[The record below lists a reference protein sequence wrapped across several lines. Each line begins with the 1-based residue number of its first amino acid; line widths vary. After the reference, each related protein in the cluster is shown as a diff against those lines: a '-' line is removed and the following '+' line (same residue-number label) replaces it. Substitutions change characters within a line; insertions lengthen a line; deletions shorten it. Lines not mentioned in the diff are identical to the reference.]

1 MQDCILKS
9 SKYNEE
15 RKEKPKEEEIFDF
28 KMQSQATEKNFIFP
42 KCSKKTLG
50 GLPNAAPFLKT
61 RKKYLLKQV
70 RKTLIT
76 KTSTSTYVLFGI
88 SNSYLYIDHNLSNEF

>member
-28 KMQSQATEKNFIFP
+28 KMQSQATGKNFIFP
-42 KCSKKTLG
+42 KCSKKHSGAALG
-50 GLPNAAPFLKT
+50 SPLSQNKEEKF
-61 RKKYLLKQV
+61 
-70 RKTLIT
+70 I
-76 KTSTSTYVLFGI
+76 KTSKENINHKNINKHLCAI
-88 SNSYLYIDHNLSNEF
+88 WN

>member
-28 KMQSQATEKNFIFP
+28 KMQSQATGKNFIFP

-50 GLPNAAPFLKT
+50 GCVRQPPFSKQG
-61 RKKYLLKQV
+61 RKIY
-70 RKTLIT
+70 
-76 KTSTSTYVLFGI
+76 
-88 SNSYLYIDHNLSNEF
+88 

>member
-28 KMQSQATEKNFIFP
+28 KMQFQATGKNFIFP

-50 GLPNAAPFLKT
+50 GL
-61 RKKYLLKQV
+61 R
-70 RKTLIT
+70 
-76 KTSTSTYVLFGI
+76 
-88 SNSYLYIDHNLSNEF
+88 

>member
-50 GLPNAAPFLKT
+50 GLPNAAPLSQNKEEKF
-61 RKKYLLKQV
+61 
-70 RKTLIT
+70 I
-76 KTSTSTYVLFGI
+76 KTSKENINHKNINKHLCAI
-88 SNSYLYIDHNLSNEF
+88 LN